1 MRTLSKVILAWI
13 AAALVTAA
21 LALTWTELTRSE
33 LRAQLILG
41 SSLVILLGLAL
52 IYFLEV
58 QKKKIRLRTWR
69 LTLEDWQGRIREKQA
84 PEYQMA
90 GQLSGGALKNLATQV
105 FQRLGY
111 RSLASDHP
119 EDPNEALLFVNP
131 AAELEVVRCWQS
143 SEPAGLEQI
152 SQMNVL
158 LNRVGAVRGY
168 LWSPSG
174 FSTAALYH
182 TRGKPIL
189 LADELDIGH
198 LVDCSTQSQ
207 PKTGLNKTRLA
218 H

>member
-1 MRTLSKVILAWI
+1 METFSKVVLAWI
-13 AAALVTAA
+13 AAALITAA
-21 LALTWTELTRSE
+21 LALAWSGVIRSE

-41 SSLVILLGLAL
+41 SSLVVLLGLTL
-52 IYFLEV
+52 IYYLEV
-58 QKKKIRLRTWR
+58 QKKKIRLQTWR
-69 LTLEDWQGRIREKQA
+69 LTLEDWQGRIREKQT

-90 GQLSGGALKNLATQV
+90 SQLSGGALKNLAIQI

-111 RSLASDHP
+111 RCLASDHP

-131 AAELEVVRCWQS
+131 ASELEVVRCWQS

-152 SQMNVL
+152 SQLNVL

-174 FSTAALYH
+174 FSTAAIYH

-189 LADELDIGH
+189 LADKLDIGR

-207 PKTGLNKTRLA
+207 PKTGPKKTRLA

>member
-1 MRTLSKVILAWI
+1 METLSKVVLAWI

-21 LALTWTELTRSE
+21 LALAWSGVVRNE

-52 IYFLEV
+52 TYYLEV
-58 QKKKIRLRTWR
+58 QKKKIRLQTWR
-69 LTLEDWQGRIREKQA
+69 LILEDWQRRIREKRA

-90 GQLSGGALKNLATQV
+90 GQLSGGALKNLAGQV

-111 RSLASDHP
+111 RCLATDYP
-119 EDPNEALLFVNP
+119 EDPNEALLLINP
-131 AAELEVVRCWQS
+131 AGELEVVRCWQS

-152 SQMNVL
+152 SQLNVL

-174 FSTAALYH
+174 FSSAVVYH
-182 TRGKPIL
+182 ARGKPIL
-189 LADELDIGH
+189 LADELDIGR
-198 LVDCSTQSQ
+198 LVDCATQSQ
-207 PKTGLNKTRLA
+207 PKTSPKKAGLA
-218 H
+218 G